1 MRRRGLDGRAAD
13 GPDVGRRGEAA
24 HLDDLWRHPVG
35 RADDRVGLRV
45 EPRETDSERVLIL
58 AEPEFFKG
66 TNGRR
71 DVKLTVTDDQGA
83 QRTIRYRMFGPS
95 GG

>member
-45 EPRETDSERVLIL
+45 EPRGLQL
-58 AEPEFFKG
+58 GGHAEVCKLDL
-66 TNGRR
+66 TRQRR
-71 DVKLTVTDDQGA
+71 TQNE
-83 QRTIRYRMFGPS
+83 QS
-95 GG
+95 GH